1 MAPDDALAPVI
12 ASHRFGLSQTSLA
25 SVGADPRAWVMA
37 QLQRPA
43 MLDATDLP
51 GSADAAAMT
60 RQPLALADPQSN
72 ERQRLREANLQSL
85 RRRWQHQIETPTP
98 VYERWVMFWANHF
111 TVAATKGT
119 TLGMVWPFE
128 NEAIRPHATGRFA
141 TLLRAATVHPGMLLY
156 LDNAQSVGPDSRQ
169 GQRRGR
175 GLNENLARELLEL
188 HTVGVRGGY
197 TQADVRELARLLTGW
212 TVGRAQQSAEPGF
225 VAALHDPGAKQVMG
239 RSYRQGPQA
248 LDEVLNDLARHPAT
262 AEHLADKLVRHFVAD
277 DAPPA
282 LVQAV
287 ARRFRD
293 TDGDLLQ
300 VADAL
305 FGHELAWAAHRP
317 GKVRRPEEL
326 LLSAHRLL
334 QLPMGPPERSIGALT
349 AMGQPIG
356 RAPSPQGWPD
366 RHDDWLGPDALL
378 KRVEWAV
385 AMGRGAGN
393 LADARALAELAWG
406 PALSTDTRQQIARAE
421 SGAQALTLLLASPEF
436 QRR

>member
-1 MAPDDALAPVI
+1 MTPDAALAPVI

-37 QLQRPA
+37 QLRQPA
-43 MLDATDLP
+43 LFDPRGLP
-51 GSADAAAMT
+51 DSAAAAEMT
-60 RQPLALADPQSN
+60 RNPLRLADPQSN
-72 ERQRLREANLQSL
+72 ERLRLREANLQSL

-156 LDNAQSVGPDSRQ
+156 LDNAQSVGPDSPQ
-169 GQRRGR
+169 GQQRGR

-212 TVGRAQQSAEPGF
+212 TTRRAAQTGPGF
-225 VAALHDPGAKQVMG
+225 VAALHDPGSKLVMG
-239 RSYRQGPQA
+239 RRYTEGPQA
-248 LDEVLNDLARHPAT
+248 LDEVLDDLARHPAT
-262 AEHLADKLVRHFVAD
+262 AERLADKLVRHFVAD

-282 LVQAV
+282 LAQAV
-287 ARRFRD
+287 ARRFQD

-305 FGHELAWAAHRP
+305 FSHELAWAAHRP

-326 LLSAHRLL
+326 LLAAHRML
-334 QLPMGPPERSIGALT
+334 QIPIGPPERSVAALT
-349 AMGQPIG
+349 AMGQPLG

-366 RHDDWLGPDALL
+366 RQDDWIGPDALL

-385 AMGRGAGN
+385 AMGRANAG
-393 LADARALAELAWG
+393 LADARQLAELAWG
-406 PALSTDTRQQIARAE
+406 PGFSSDSRQQIARAE
-421 SGAQALTLLLASPEF
+421 SGAQALALMLACPEF

>member
-1 MAPDDALAPVI
+1 MAPDAALAPAI
-12 ASHRFGLSQTSLA
+12 ASHRFGLSQVSLA

-43 MLDATDLP
+43 LLDVAGLP
-51 GSADAAAMT
+51 DSPTVAETT
-60 RQPLALADPQSN
+60 RQI
-72 ERQRLREANLQSL
+72 RQMAEPMSEARRQLRKGNQQAL
-85 RRRWQHQIETPTP
+85 RRRWQHQIETSTP

-111 TVAATKGT
+111 TVSATKGAT
-119 TLGMVWPFE
+119 AGMVWPFE
-128 NEAIRPHATGRFA
+128 NEAIRPNATGRFA

-156 LDNAQSVGPDSRQ
+156 LDNAQSIGPDSRQ

-188 HTVGVRGGY
+188 HTVGVKGGY
-197 TQADVRELARLLTGW
+197 TQGDVRELARLLTGW
-212 TVGRAQQSAEPGF
+212 TVGNPQRPQPGF
-225 VAALHDPGAKQVMG
+225 VAALHDPGPKQVMG
-239 RSYRQGPQA
+239 RRYREGPQA

-262 AEHLADKLVRHFVAD
+262 ADHLADKLARHFVAD
-277 DAPPA
+277 DPPPA

-287 ARRFRD
+287 ARRHRD

-326 LLSAHRLL
+326 MLSAHRLL
-334 QLPMGPPERSIGALT
+334 QLPMGQPERSLAALT
-349 AMGQPIG
+349 TMGQAVG

-378 KRVEWAV
+378 KRVEWAM
-385 AMGRGAGN
+385 AMGRTNGN
-393 LADARALAELAWG
+393 LADARQLADLAWG
-406 PALSTDTRQQIARAE
+406 PALSNDSRQQIARAE